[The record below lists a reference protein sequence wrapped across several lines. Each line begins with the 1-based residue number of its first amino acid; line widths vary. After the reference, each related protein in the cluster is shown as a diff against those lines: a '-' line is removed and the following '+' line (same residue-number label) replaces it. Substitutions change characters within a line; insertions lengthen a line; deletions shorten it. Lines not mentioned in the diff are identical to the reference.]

1 MEKLPIEKL
10 YKKCN
15 IDNFNFKTTAEVIPL
30 DDIIGQDRA
39 VKAMNFGLRV
49 KSKGYNIYMAGLT
62 GTGKTSYAKSIVK
75 KIAAEGHTPDDWCY
89 VYNFSQP
96 DYPRAISLPAG
107 YGEKFVEEMDN
118 MIEEFREEIPKTL
131 DSEEFENKKREIG
144 QNYQNQSNK
153 MLQELDKWA
162 KEKEFTI
169 QRTSKGVYLVPIID
183 GEPADQQKL
192 NSLPEEEAEEIQNK
206 LPEVQKEFDKVLR
219 KIRNLEKQTFEEMEA
234 LEKEFVLSVVE
245 PEIEKLKCKYETNNK
260 IKDYLD
266 SVKEDIIDNLH
277 ILKKTEEDNNP
288 LNSFLP
294 VDKHEEFF
302 KRYKV
307 NLFVN
312 NSNTKGAPVII
323 ESNPTY
329 YNLFGKIE
337 GKPQF
342 ATITM
347 DFTDIKSGA
356 IHQANGGFL
365 IVYALDILKEP
376 FAWDALKRT
385 LQNEESNIENIGE
398 QFKLYPTETIKPEP
412 IPIKLK
418 VILIGSTQIQQLL
431 HHYDEDFRK
440 LFKIKAQFD
449 VEMEMSEENINKY
462 AAFIASICKREKLP
476 HFDRSGV
483 ASVVEFSSRLAG
495 DQEKLSTRFNEVAEI
510 IYESCAWAT
519 LQNSSIVTAK
529 HVQHAIKEKEF
540 RSNLLEEKIQEMIE
554 TGEILV
560 DTEGKVIGQVNGLS
574 VYELGD
580 YSFGRPSRITARTFL
595 GESGVVNIERE
606 AKLSG
611 KIHDKGI
618 LILSGYLGG
627 KYAKDTP
634 LTVAASICFEQNY
647 SGVDGDSASC
657 AELAALLSSIGEI
670 PIKQGI
676 AITGSLNQKGEVQP
690 IGGVNE
696 KITGFYEVCKVKGFT
711 GEQGVIIPEQNVRNL
726 MLKQEIVAAVNDNK
740 FTIYSVKNIDE
751 ALELLTGMP
760 ASEIHQ
766 RVQEKLNEMY
776 ENVKQHDNN

>member
-1 MEKLPIEKL
+1 
-10 YKKCN
+10 
-15 IDNFNFKTTAEVIPL
+15 
-30 DDIIGQDRA
+30 
-39 VKAMNFGLRV
+39 
-49 KSKGYNIYMAGLT
+49 
-62 GTGKTSYAKSIVK
+62 
-75 KIAAEGHTPDDWCY
+75 
-89 VYNFSQP
+89 
-96 DYPRAISLPAG
+96 
-107 YGEKFVEEMDN
+107 
-118 MIEEFREEIPKTL
+118 
-131 DSEEFENKKREIG
+131 
-144 QNYQNQSNK
+144 
-153 MLQELDKWA
+153 
-162 KEKEFTI
+162 
-169 QRTSKGVYLVPIID
+169 
-183 GEPADQQKL
+183 
-192 NSLPEEEAEEIQNK
+192 
-206 LPEVQKEFDKVLR
+206 
-219 KIRNLEKQTFEEMEA
+219 
-234 LEKEFVLSVVE
+234 
-245 PEIEKLKCKYETNNK
+245 
-260 IKDYLD
+260 
-266 SVKEDIIDNLH
+266 
-277 ILKKTEEDNNP
+277 
-288 LNSFLP
+288 
-294 VDKHEEFF
+294 
-302 KRYKV
+302 
-307 NLFVN
+307 
-312 NSNTKGAPVII
+312 
-323 ESNPTY
+323 
-329 YNLFGKIE
+329 
-337 GKPQF
+337 
-342 ATITM
+342 
-347 DFTDIKSGA
+347 
-356 IHQANGGFL
+356 
-365 IVYALDILKEP
+365 
-376 FAWDALKRT
+376 
-385 LQNEESNIENIGE
+385 
-398 QFKLYPTETIKPEP
+398 
-412 IPIKLK
+412 
-418 VILIGSTQIQQLL
+418 
-431 HHYDEDFRK
+431 
-440 LFKIKAQFD
+440 
-449 VEMEMSEENINKY
+449 MEMSEENINKY

>member
-1 MEKLPIEKL
+1 
-10 YKKCN
+10 
-15 IDNFNFKTTAEVIPL
+15 
-30 DDIIGQDRA
+30 
-39 VKAMNFGLRV
+39 
-49 KSKGYNIYMAGLT
+49 
-62 GTGKTSYAKSIVK
+62 
-75 KIAAEGHTPDDWCY
+75 
-89 VYNFSQP
+89 
-96 DYPRAISLPAG
+96 
-107 YGEKFVEEMDN
+107 
-118 MIEEFREEIPKTL
+118 
-131 DSEEFENKKREIG
+131 
-144 QNYQNQSNK
+144 
-153 MLQELDKWA
+153 A

-169 QRTSKGVYLVPIID
+169 QRTSKGVDLVPIID

-418 VILIGSTQIQQLL
+418 VILIGSTQFNSYYIIMM
-431 HHYDEDFRK
+431 
-440 LFKIKAQFD
+440 KISA
-449 VEMEMSEENINKY
+449 N
-462 AAFIASICKREKLP
+462 
-476 HFDRSGV
+476 
-483 ASVVEFSSRLAG
+483 
-495 DQEKLSTRFNEVAEI
+495 
-510 IYESCAWAT
+510 
-519 LQNSSIVTAK
+519 
-529 HVQHAIKEKEF
+529 
-540 RSNLLEEKIQEMIE
+540 
-554 TGEILV
+554 
-560 DTEGKVIGQVNGLS
+560 
-574 VYELGD
+574 
-580 YSFGRPSRITARTFL
+580 
-595 GESGVVNIERE
+595 
-606 AKLSG
+606 
-611 KIHDKGI
+611 
-618 LILSGYLGG
+618 YL
-627 KYAKDTP
+627 K
-634 LTVAASICFEQNY
+634 
-647 SGVDGDSASC
+647 
-657 AELAALLSSIGEI
+657 
-670 PIKQGI
+670 
-676 AITGSLNQKGEVQP
+676 
-690 IGGVNE
+690 
-696 KITGFYEVCKVKGFT
+696 
-711 GEQGVIIPEQNVRNL
+711 
-726 MLKQEIVAAVNDNK
+726 
-740 FTIYSVKNIDE
+740 
-751 ALELLTGMP
+751 
-760 ASEIHQ
+760 
-766 RVQEKLNEMY
+766 
-776 ENVKQHDNN
+776 